1 MTKLVLYAQPLE
13 NAPHVSKLALRKG
26 EYKEGG
32 GPLAGIAFTDVG
44 KAVWETVDR
53 IYSDFELDAIELGMG
68 PSPWALKFTTSQMR
82 LVVSRRGYRSFEGA
96 QGSYITLD
104 FDGDKHV
111 IYRFLKSF
119 LKTLRRPP
127 WEMAFPGAFRLKTH
141 MKKAEVA
148 ESWERFA
155 EGISLETVD
164 ETGGEAE
171 EGGTDGEEA
180 AGADAASRPAA
191 PARKVQRKLA
201 PRLLLNAR
209 SFISFDGEAMVL
221 NVKVDNGSDVSLEK
235 VQVTP
240 KASAEA
246 IMSSLLPKIISYL
259 KPSESLTLTFPLSP
273 SADAASGDLWAQVE
287 GIALDK
293 KLEAVTEK
301 RPLKAVLEAL
311 EPVVLDTLAWHKKT
325 QTLIRRDEVRSK
337 VYMAAS
343 EAFDEMLS
351 RLKTADLYLLEP
363 EVIHTG
369 TNYAGHLKMYAEDAA
384 KRPYA
389 LALDCVGDYKES
401 KITIHFFA
409 ESAELVM
416 ALREKILAA
425 LAGKG

>member
-1 MTKLVLYAQPLE
+1 MTKIALYAQPLE
-13 NAPHVSKLALRKG
+13 NGPYVLKLALRKG

-32 GPLAGIAFTDVG
+32 GPLGGIALTDVG
-44 KAVWETVDR
+44 KAVWETVDK

-68 PSPWALKFTTSQMR
+68 PSPWALRFTTSQMR
-82 LVVSRRGYRSFEGA
+82 LVVSRRGYRAFEGA

-127 WEMAFPGAFRLKTH
+127 WEMSFPRAFRLKTH
-141 MKKAEVA
+141 MKKSEVA
-148 ESWERFA
+148 ESWEKFA
-155 EGISLETVD
+155 EGIDLQPQQETPQEED
-164 ETGGEAE
+164 EGPDKEEDGGA
-171 EGGTDGEEA
+171 GGA
-180 AGADAASRPAA
+180 AA
-191 PARKVQRKLA
+191 PPAPQKKVLRKLA
-201 PRLLLNAR
+201 PRLLLSAR
-209 SFISFDGEAMVL
+209 AFISFDGEAMVL

-246 IMSSLLPKIISYL
+246 FQFGSPPKVISYL
-259 KPSESLTLTFPLSP
+259 KPSESLTLTFPLPP
-273 SADAASGDLWAQVE
+273 SAEALSGELWADVE
-287 GIALDK
+287 GIAQDK
-293 KLEAVTEK
+293 KLAAVTEK

-325 QTLIRRDEVRSK
+325 GPLVRRDEVRSK
-337 VYMAAS
+337 VYMAAA
-343 EAFDEMLS
+343 EAFDELLQ
-351 RLKTADLYLLEP
+351 RLKSTGLHLLEP

-369 TNYAGHLKMYAEDAA
+369 TNYAGHLKMYAEDAE

-401 KITIHFFA
+401 KISIHFYA
-409 ESAELVM
+409 ESAEMVM
-416 ALREKILAA
+416 ALRERILAA